1 MAGVYPEL
9 EAVVAELTA
18 EDIRAST
25 DGSGLN
31 LPGVWVSIDHL
42 EPDML
47 DGSGSVLVALNL
59 VAANT
64 VTRTAYQQLD
74 QLLSAVLNLRPVLA
88 VEGDVVPESVI
99 LPDNPQTLPSY
110 RLLVR
115 RYYTL

>member
-1 MAGVYPEL
+1 MSGVYPEL
-9 EAVVAELTA
+9 ESVVTELQA
-18 EDIRAST
+18 ADIRATT
-25 DGSGLN
+25 DGSALN
-31 LPGVWVSIDHL
+31 LPGVWVSVDHL
-42 EPDML
+42 EPELL

-59 VAANT
+59 VAANI

-74 QLLSAVLNLRPVLA
+74 ELLVAVMSLRPTMA